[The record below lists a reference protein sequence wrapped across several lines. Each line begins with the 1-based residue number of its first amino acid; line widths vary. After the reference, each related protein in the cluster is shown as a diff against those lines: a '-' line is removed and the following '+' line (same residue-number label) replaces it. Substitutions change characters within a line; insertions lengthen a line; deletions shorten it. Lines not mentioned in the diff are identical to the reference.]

1 MSLNGKLEDVS
12 LADVMQFVHLGRRT
26 GTLSLQRGTQEA
38 EIGFHRGQIVSAWAP
53 GSKRLGDLLV
63 AKNLVD
69 PQAMTEML
77 RLQTSEQPRRSLG
90 QVLVSSGTLEF
101 DDIRKVIEEQIEH
114 SIYELVTWTTGAFE
128 FALDELKPIDDIAM
142 YPGDVI
148 PKLDLNTQMV
158 LLEATRIMDE
168 KQRVQEQGAADAA
181 DASQPDP
188 GDEAGESGLMLG
200 ESRSLGSVSET
211 LGSLDIEIPL
221 EEEDASHLPAAA
233 HRRLQ
238 IVSPERSLAADMTEL
253 IRPEI
258 AHVVRVPLREAGTRL
273 PGEPT
278 PTIVVLDM
286 REGSHTVEDLLAI
299 RRSRPRSSIICLID
313 SREMTTRAFEAGA
326 VAAIAAEPE
335 ALAACFYSL
344 IRTLQDASGGE
355 GGGSATTRA
364 GFARLRR
371 VLADI
376 RSGLLSATM
385 ALNLMHIISES
396 VERAVLFLVRRDSLT
411 ALGAFG
417 FSAEGKPLAE
427 VTRALRL
434 SLGADNV
441 LTRCLADGQP
451 RSLGFDQASL
461 PPEFSAL
468 VGRPR
473 NGQTVVFPV
482 LGAERVISVV
492 YTDNGSSNRAIED
505 IELLE
510 LATAQGGVGLEAGL
524 LRRQIENRGC
534 APRTPSRR
542 LGFLGPTPPC
552 QKRARSAH
560 PFLVPSLRWDG
571 RQKNAERLVAAHDHL
586 STGPGLRL
594 DFRRQRFPDRTST
607 GRDPRAAGGA
617 AARGGGSRSDRLP

>member
-26 GTLSLQRGTQEA
+26 GTLSLTRGSQEA

-53 GSKRLGDLLV
+53 GSRRLGELLV
-63 AKNLVD
+63 EKKLVD
-69 PQAMTEML
+69 GEAMTNLL

-90 QVLVSSGTLEF
+90 QVLIASGTLKF
-101 DDIRKVIEEQIEH
+101 DDIKTVIEEQIEH
-114 SIYELVTWTTGAFE
+114 SIYELVTWSTGSFE

-168 KQRVQEQGAADAA
+168 KNRGSSESDVADGGSSDSEVRIIDGSMRDEEGSDGQR
-181 DASQPDP
+181 
-188 GDEAGESGLMLG
+188 MLG
-200 ESRSLGSVSET
+200 ESRSLSTVSDT
-211 LGSLDIEIPL
+211 LESLGVDLPL
-221 EEEDASHLPAAA
+221 DDDEVFAELPEA

-238 IVSPERSLAADMTEL
+238 IVSPERSIAIEMAEI

-286 REGSHTVEDLLAI
+286 RENSHTEEDLLAI

-313 SREMTTRAFEAGA
+313 SQEMTTLAFEAGA
-326 VAAIAAEPE
+326 VAAISADPN

-344 IRTLQDASGGE
+344 VRTLQDMAGGPE
-355 GGGSATTRA
+355 GTSSTTRA

-396 VERAVLFLVRRDSLT
+396 VERAVLFLVRRDALT

-417 FSAEGKPLAE
+417 FSAKGQPLAE

-434 SLGADNV
+434 SLIADNV
-441 LTRCLADGQP
+441 LTRCVADGQP
-451 RSLGFDQASL
+451 RSLSFSQAGL
-461 PPEFSAL
+461 PSEFADL
-468 VGRPR
+468 LGRPR
-473 NGQTVVFPV
+473 NGQVVVLPV

-492 YTDNGSSNRAIED
+492 YTDNGSSGRAIED

-510 LATAQGGVGLEAGL
+510 LATAQVGVAFENEL
-524 LRRQIENRGC
+524 LRRQID
-534 APRTPSRR
+534 S
-542 LGFLGPTPPC
+542 
-552 QKRARSAH
+552 H
-560 PFLVPSLRWDG
+560 
-571 RQKNAERLVAAHDHL
+571 
-586 STGPGLRL
+586 
-594 DFRRQRFPDRTST
+594 
-607 GRDPRAAGGA
+607 
-617 AARGGGSRSDRLP
+617 

>member
-26 GTLSLQRGTQEA
+26 GTLSLSRGSQEA

-69 PQAMTEML
+69 PQTMAEIL
-77 RLQTSEQPRRSLG
+77 RVQTSEQPRRSLG

-114 SIYELVTWTTGAFE
+114 SIYELVTWTTGSFE

-168 KQRVQEQGAADAA
+168 KRRRQDE
-181 DASQPDP
+181 
-188 GDEAGESGLMLG
+188 GDTSDSAVPAPATQHDEDDGPRMLG
-200 ESRSLGSVSET
+200 ESKSLDSVSDT
-211 LGSLDIEIPL
+211 LEALDVEIPL
-221 EEEDASHLPAAA
+221 EDEDTSQLPAAA

-238 IVSPERSLAADMTEL
+238 IVSPDRKLASDMTEL

-286 REGSHTVEDLLAI
+286 REGSHGVEDLLAI

-313 SREMTTRAFEAGA
+313 SRDMTTRAFEAGA
-326 VAAIAAEPE
+326 VAAIAAEPA

-355 GGGSATTRA
+355 SGSTATTRA

-417 FSAEGKPLAE
+417 FSAEGRPLAE

-510 LATAQGGVGLEAGL
+510 LATAQVGVAFENEL
-524 LRRQIENRGC
+524 LRRQID
-534 APRTPSRR
+534 S
-542 LGFLGPTPPC
+542 
-552 QKRARSAH
+552 H
-560 PFLVPSLRWDG
+560 
-571 RQKNAERLVAAHDHL
+571 
-586 STGPGLRL
+586 
-594 DFRRQRFPDRTST
+594 
-607 GRDPRAAGGA
+607 
-617 AARGGGSRSDRLP
+617 

>member
-26 GTLSLQRGTQEA
+26 GTLSLARGSQEA

-53 GSKRLGDLLV
+53 GSRRLGDLLV
-63 AKNLVD
+63 EKQLVETG
-69 PQAMTEML
+69 AMTEML
-77 RLQTSEQPRRSLG
+77 RVQASEQPRRSIG

-101 DDIRKVIEEQIEH
+101 DDIRKVIEEQIEL
-114 SIYELVTWTTGAFE
+114 SIYELVTWTTGSFE

-168 KQRVQEQGAADAA
+168 KARHLSDDEGGETATIEPTPAEEDGDGQR
-181 DASQPDP
+181 
-188 GDEAGESGLMLG
+188 MLG
-200 ESRSLGSVSET
+200 ESRSLGTVSET
-211 LGSLDIEIPL
+211 LESLDVEIPL
-221 EEEDASHLPAAA
+221 EDEDYKNVPQAA

-238 IVSPERSLAADMTEL
+238 IVSPDRTLAARMTEI
-253 IRPEI
+253 IRDEI

-286 REGSHTVEDLLAI
+286 REGSHTVDDLLAI

-313 SREMTTRAFEAGA
+313 SQELTTRAFESGA
-326 VAAIAAEPE
+326 VAAISADPE

-344 IRTLQDASGGE
+344 VRTLQDAGTKGGTN
-355 GGGSATTRA
+355 ATTRA

-396 VERAVLFLVRRDSLT
+396 VERAVLFLVRRDALT

-417 FSAEGKPLAE
+417 FSGEGKPLAE

-441 LTRCLADGQP
+441 LTRCVADGQP
-451 RSLGFDQASL
+451 RSLAFDQASL
-461 PPEFSAL
+461 PPEFSTL

-473 NGQTVVFPV
+473 NGQLVVFPV
-482 LGAERVISVV
+482 LGSERVISVV

-510 LATAQGGVGLEAGL
+510 LATAQVGVAFENEL
-524 LRRQIENRGC
+524 LRRQID
-534 APRTPSRR
+534 T
-542 LGFLGPTPPC
+542 
-552 QKRARSAH
+552 H
-560 PFLVPSLRWDG
+560 
-571 RQKNAERLVAAHDHL
+571 
-586 STGPGLRL
+586 
-594 DFRRQRFPDRTST
+594 
-607 GRDPRAAGGA
+607 
-617 AARGGGSRSDRLP
+617 

>member
-26 GTLSLQRGTQEA
+26 GTLSLSRGTQEA

-53 GSKRLGDLLV
+53 GSKRLGELLV
-63 AKNLVD
+63 ASNQVD
-69 PQAMTEML
+69 SRVMAEML
-77 RLQTSEQPRRSLG
+77 RLQTSEQPPRSLG

-101 DDIRKVIEEQIEH
+101 DDIRKVIEEQIEK
-114 SIYELVTWTTGAFE
+114 SIYELVTWTAGSFE

-168 KQRVQEQGAADAA
+168 EHRKRDEGEDSASSEGSTMTAAANRGEEA
-181 DASQPDP
+181 DS
-188 GDEAGESGLMLG
+188 SRMLG
-200 ESRSLGSVSET
+200 ESKSLANVSDT
-211 LGSLDIEIPL
+211 LEALDVEIPL
-221 EEEDASHLPAAA
+221 EDEDAGQLPQAA

-238 IVSPERSLAADMTEL
+238 IVSPDRHLAGDMADL

-286 REGSHTVEDLLAI
+286 REGNHAVEDLLAI

-313 SREMTTRAFEAGA
+313 SRDMTTRAFEAGA
-326 VAAIAAEPE
+326 VAAVAAEPP

-355 GGGSATTRA
+355 GGSTATTRA

-417 FSAEGKPLAE
+417 FSAEGRPLAE

-510 LATAQGGVGLEAGL
+510 LATAQVGVAFENEL
-524 LRRQIENRGC
+524 LRRQI
-534 APRTPSRR
+534 
-542 LGFLGPTPPC
+542 
-552 QKRARSAH
+552 
-560 PFLVPSLRWDG
+560 DG
-571 RQKNAERLVAAHDHL
+571 Q
-586 STGPGLRL
+586 
-594 DFRRQRFPDRTST
+594 
-607 GRDPRAAGGA
+607 
-617 AARGGGSRSDRLP
+617 

>member
-26 GTLSLQRGTQEA
+26 GTLSLARGTQEA
-38 EIGFHRGQIVSAWAP
+38 EVGFHRGQIVSAWAP
-53 GSKRLGDLLV
+53 GSKRLGELVV
-63 AKNLVD
+63 AKSLVD
-69 PQAMTEML
+69 PQTMTEML
-77 RLQTSEQPRRSLG
+77 RIQTSEQPRRSLG
-90 QVLVSSGTLEF
+90 QVLVASGTLEF
-101 DDIRKVIEEQIEH
+101 DDIRRVIEEQIEH
-114 SIYELVTWTTGAFE
+114 TIYDLVTWTTGSFE

-168 KQRVQEQGAADAA
+168 RHRPLDEGGEQDT
-181 DASQPDP
+181 S
-188 GDEAGESGLMLG
+188 GDEESTGGEGAGSARMLG
-200 ESRSLGSVSET
+200 ESRSLATMSET
-211 LGSLDIEIPL
+211 LEALDVEIPL
-221 EEEDASHLPAAA
+221 EDEREGQLPAAA

-238 IVSPERSLAADMTEL
+238 IVSPDRRLAADMTDL

-313 SREMTTRAFEAGA
+313 SRDMTTRAFEAGA

-355 GGGSATTRA
+355 SGSSATTRA

-396 VERAVLFLVRRDSLT
+396 VERAVLFLVRHDSLT

-417 FSAEGKPLAE
+417 FSSEGRPLAE

-510 LATAQGGVGLEAGL
+510 LATAQVGVAFENEL
-524 LRRQIENRGC
+524 LRRQIE
-534 APRTPSRR
+534 
-542 LGFLGPTPPC
+542 
-552 QKRARSAH
+552 
-560 PFLVPSLRWDG
+560 SL
-571 RQKNAERLVAAHDHL
+571 
-586 STGPGLRL
+586 
-594 DFRRQRFPDRTST
+594 
-607 GRDPRAAGGA
+607 
-617 AARGGGSRSDRLP
+617 

>member
-26 GTLSLQRGTQEA
+26 GTLSLVRGTQEA

-53 GSKRLGDLLV
+53 GSKRLGDLLI

-69 PQAMTEML
+69 PQTMAEMI

-90 QVLVSSGTLEF
+90 QVLVASGTLEF
-101 DDIRKVIEEQIEH
+101 DDIRKVIEEQIEQ

-168 KQRVQEQGAADAA
+168 KQRVQDQGEEGAAAGAA
-181 DASQPDP
+181 ASPPEP
-188 GDEAGESGLMLG
+188 GGGGESERMLG
-200 ESRSLGSVSET
+200 ESRALSSVSET
-211 LGSLDIEIPL
+211 LESLDIEIPL
-221 EEEDASHLPAAA
+221 EDEDSSQLPQAA

-238 IVSPERSLAADMTEL
+238 IVSPERRLSAEMTDL

-286 REGSHTVEDLLAI
+286 REGSHSVEDLLAI

-344 IRTLQDASGGE
+344 IRTLQDASGTD
-355 GGGSATTRA
+355 GGSNATTRA

-417 FSAEGKPLAE
+417 FSAEGRPLAE

-451 RSLGFDQASL
+451 RSLSFDQASL

-510 LATAQGGVGLEAGL
+510 LATAQVGVAFENEL
-524 LRRQIENRGC
+524 LRRQIE
-534 APRTPSRR
+534 SR
-542 LGFLGPTPPC
+542 
-552 QKRARSAH
+552 
-560 PFLVPSLRWDG
+560 D
-571 RQKNAERLVAAHDHL
+571 
-586 STGPGLRL
+586 
-594 DFRRQRFPDRTST
+594 
-607 GRDPRAAGGA
+607 
-617 AARGGGSRSDRLP
+617 

>member
-26 GTLSLQRGTQEA
+26 GTLSLTRGSQDA

-53 GSKRLGDLLV
+53 GSKRLGELLV
-63 AKNLVD
+63 SKRLVD
-69 PQAMTEML
+69 AQTLQEML
-77 RLQTSEQPRRSLG
+77 HLQNVEQPRRSLG
-90 QVLVSSGTLEF
+90 QVLISSGILEF
-101 DDIRKVIEEQIEH
+101 EAIRKIIEEQIEE
-114 SIYELVTWTTGAFE
+114 SIYELVTWSTGSFE

-168 KQRVQEQGAADAA
+168 KRRVKTEDGEAAAEEPSVPVSA
-181 DASQPDP
+181 DSDSDSETETEDPD
-188 GDEAGESGLMLG
+188 GQWMLG
-200 ESRSLGSVSET
+200 ESRSLGTVSET
-211 LGSLDIEIPL
+211 LGSLDVDIPL
-221 EEEDASHLPAAA
+221 EDEKMGELPEA

-238 IVSPERSLAADMTEL
+238 IVSPDRQLSVRMAEI

-286 REGSHTVEDLLAI
+286 RLDSHSEEDLLAI
-299 RRSRPRSSIICLID
+299 RRSRPSSSIICLID
-313 SREMTTRAFEAGA
+313 SQEMTTRAFEAGA
-326 VAAIAAEPE
+326 VAAISADPD

-344 IRTLQDASGGE
+344 VRTLQDA
-355 GGGSATTRA
+355 GGGKGSSSASTRA

-396 VERAVLFLVRRDSLT
+396 VERAVLFLVRRDALT

-417 FSAEGKPLAE
+417 FSTEGRSLAE

-441 LTRCLADGQP
+441 LTRCVADGQP
-451 RSLGFDQASL
+451 RSLNFDQAGL
-461 PPEFSAL
+461 PPEFSEL

-473 NGQTVVFPV
+473 NGQLVVFPV

-492 YTDNGSSNRAIED
+492 YTDNGSSSRAIED

-510 LATAQGGVGLEAGL
+510 LATAQVGVAFENEL
-524 LRRQIENRGC
+524 LRRQID
-534 APRTPSRR
+534 S
-542 LGFLGPTPPC
+542 
-552 QKRARSAH
+552 H
-560 PFLVPSLRWDG
+560 
-571 RQKNAERLVAAHDHL
+571 
-586 STGPGLRL
+586 
-594 DFRRQRFPDRTST
+594 
-607 GRDPRAAGGA
+607 
-617 AARGGGSRSDRLP
+617 